1 MFNEVDVLFAIVLF
15 GAVQNNPTCALV
27 IPMPLLETGEN
38 AEVTGEVTG
47 LFTTVESFVTSES
60 DICELLFRYRRPNG
74 ELIRERLS
82 PYDCGVGKEFTGGY
96 AVEYTDLSMESVL
109 VHNGNLEKLSVIDCA
124 AVE

>member
-27 IPMPLLETGEN
+27 IPIPLLETGEN
-38 AEVTGEVTG
+38 AEVTGDVTG
-47 LFTTVESFVTSES
+47 LFTTVVSLVVSES
-60 DICELLFRYRRPNG
+60 DICELLFRYKRPKG

-96 AVEYTDLSMESVL
+96 AVEYTDLSMDSVMVL
-109 VHNGNLEKLSVIDCA
+109 NGSLEKLSAIELT